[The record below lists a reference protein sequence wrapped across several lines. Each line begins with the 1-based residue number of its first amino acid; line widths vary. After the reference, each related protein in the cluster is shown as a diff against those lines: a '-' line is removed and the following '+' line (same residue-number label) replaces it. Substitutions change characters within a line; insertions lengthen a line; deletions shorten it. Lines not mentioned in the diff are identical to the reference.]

1 MKIKV
6 AIVDDHH
13 LVRKGLRLLLDNLN
27 DFEILFEASNG
38 EEFFSILNKQEV
50 LPEIVLIDVNMPVM
64 NGVQTTRLLEEK
76 NCAIRKVALSVNT
89 DLETVRSMIKAGACA
104 YLFKDA
110 SPEVF
115 HQVLLKVYEEGFFYD
130 KHVIQSLVPEL
141 GDQAKFNSTYSPE
154 EKSEDMELLRQ
165 LSARELTFLNYCC
178 SEMTYKEI
186 ADEMEITSRTVDGYR
201 EALFAKLKIK
211 SRIGLV
217 IFAIKT
223 GVYKIQ

>member
-27 DFEILFEASNG
+27 DFEILYEASNG
-38 EEFFSILNKQEV
+38 EEFFALYNSNEIK
-50 LPEIVLIDVNMPVM
+50 PDIVLIDVNMPVM

-76 NCAIRKVALSVNT
+76 NDKIRKVALSVNT

-110 SPEVF
+110 SPETF
-115 HQVLLKVYEEGFFYD
+115 HQVLMKVYSDGFFYD
-130 KHVIQSLVPEL
+130 KHVIQSLVPEI
-141 GDQAKFNSTYSPE
+141 GEQSKFNTTYTPE
-154 EKSEDMELLRQ
+154 EKNEDMELLRQ

-178 SEMTYKEI
+178 SELTYKEI

-201 EALFAKLKIK
+201 ESLFYKLRIK

-223 GVYKIQ
+223 GVYKI

>member
-27 DFEILFEASNG
+27 DFEILYEASNG
-38 EEFFSILNKQEV
+38 EEFFALYNSNEIK
-50 LPEIVLIDVNMPVM
+50 PDIVLIDVNMPVM

-76 NCAIRKVALSVNT
+76 NDKIRKVALSVNT

-110 SPEVF
+110 SPETF
-115 HQVLLKVYEEGFFYD
+115 HQVLMKVYSDGFFYD
-130 KHVIQSLVPEL
+130 KHVIQSLVPEI
-141 GDQAKFNSTYSPE
+141 GEQSKFNTTYTSE
-154 EKSEDMELLRQ
+154 EKNEDMELLRQ

-178 SEMTYKEI
+178 SELTYKEI

-201 EALFAKLKIK
+201 ESLFYKLRIK

-223 GVYKIQ
+223 GVYKI

>member
-13 LVRKGLRLLLDNLN
+13 LVRKGLKLLLDNLN
-27 DFEILFEASNG
+27 DFEILYEASNG
-38 EEFFSILNKQEV
+38 EEFFNIYNTNQVK
-50 LPEIVLIDVNMPVM
+50 PDIALIDVNMPVM
-64 NGVQTTRLLEEK
+64 NGVQTTRLLDEK
-76 NCAIRKVALSVNT
+76 DPAIRKVALSVNT
-89 DLETVRSMIKAGACA
+89 DLETVRRMIKAGACA
-104 YLFKDA
+104 YLFKDS
-110 SPEVF
+110 SPETF
-115 HQVLLKVYEEGFFYD
+115 HQVLMKVYTDGFFYD

-154 EKSEDMELLRQ
+154 EKSEDMELLKH

-186 ADEMEITSRTVDGYR
+186 AEEMEITSRTVDGYR
-201 EALFAKLKIK
+201 EALFAKLNIK

-217 IFAIKT
+217 IYAIKT

>member
-27 DFEILFEASNG
+27 DFEILYEASNG
-38 EEFFSILNKQEV
+38 EEFFALYNSNEIK
-50 LPEIVLIDVNMPVM
+50 PDIVLIDVNRPVM

-76 NCAIRKVALSVNT
+76 NDKIRKVALSVNT

-110 SPEVF
+110 SPETF
-115 HQVLLKVYEEGFFYD
+115 HQVLMKVYSDGFFYD
-130 KHVIQSLVPEL
+130 KHVIQSLVPEI
-141 GDQAKFNSTYSPE
+141 GEQSKFNTTYTSE
-154 EKSEDMELLRQ
+154 EKNEDMELLRQ

-178 SEMTYKEI
+178 SELTYKEI

-201 EALFAKLKIK
+201 ESLFYKLRIK

-223 GVYKIQ
+223 GVYKI